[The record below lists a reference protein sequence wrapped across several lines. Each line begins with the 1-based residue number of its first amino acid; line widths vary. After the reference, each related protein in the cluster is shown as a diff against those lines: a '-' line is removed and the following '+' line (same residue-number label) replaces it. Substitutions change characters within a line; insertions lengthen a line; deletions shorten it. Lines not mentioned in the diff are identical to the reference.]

1 MFLEKLL
8 RVVVLFKIWTSFI
21 YTFINIQN
29 SIIICGIQSQNFV
42 LFVVVVFF
50 WGGGRVLTMAT
61 FILSNNTIKTV
72 IVLQFKCIPV

>member
-1 MFLEKLL
+1 MFLDKLS

-42 LFVVVVFF
+42 LFVCLFVFRV
-50 WGGGRVLTMAT
+50 GGAYHGYIYL
-61 FILSNNTIKTV
+61 IK
-72 IVLQFKCIPV
+72 